1 MEQGHFKKICVGE
14 ERLEKEAQLVLE
26 VVMMQQPCKPMR
38 GHRENINRK
47 KNNSEEINWR
57 E

>member
-26 VVMMQQPCKPMR
+26 VVIMQQPSKPMK